1 MYLYRG
7 ECLRIPVSLT
17 VQYFNE
23 TLLFRIAYY
32 VATKVYSVAYY
43 SASSFINSMDSSFM
57 QHSDGWGMVVSEK
70 YTVAIMDA
78 LHNT

>member
-1 MYLYRG
+1 MYRG
-7 ECLRIPVSLT
+7 ECLRIPASLT

-32 VATKVYSVAYY
+32 VATKIYSVAYY
-43 SASSFINSMDSSFM
+43 SASSFIKIFMDGSFM

-70 YTVAIMDA
+70 YPAAIMDA